1 MKKSHIIIL
10 LSSFTFIFL
19 VLGITF
25 AILKSSNDEY
35 LKSNPQ
41 IKNNDSDTYL
51 GLSII
56 FFTLFVAGLGLSIY
70 LIILG
75 FYINYKNNEKIS
87 TPLYKPL
94 IDYKTPKDEVSNTD
108 TPNGILNIK
117 EPRNVPI
124 FPSLN

>member
-75 FYINYKNNEKIS
+75 YIFFNSLYSFIIVCNVLIS
-87 TPLYKPL
+87 SK
-94 IDYKTPKDEVSNTD
+94 
-108 TPNGILNIK
+108 
-117 EPRNVPI
+117 
-124 FPSLN
+124 